1 MPTGSPSTHLAA
13 FLRSHRQPILAAW
26 HAAVRDRP
34 AARGLSVESLL
45 DHIPD
50 LLDAIADTSEEHM
63 EDPRARLSTDSA
75 ERHALERLTEGLD
88 LAQVVVELAVL
99 RDCILAV
106 WDRERAP
113 GAARPEVRFL
123 NRSVD
128 RAITASVER
137 YIAARDRTLRALD
150 RISTAALESRDL
162 DDLLQRLLHVL
173 VDTTPSVETGVILL
187 RDGDELVVRAAVGA
201 EEDVRAALRI
211 PIGEGFSGRIA
222 AERRPLLIT
231 EREMSQVRSPRL
243 RARNL
248 KSLYGVPLT
257 QEGVVVGVAHIG
269 SVTAPDFSDQ
279 DKRLLQAMADRA
291 ASGIVQHQ
299 LREGLERRAAELA
312 AIIESMPDPVLVGD
326 ARGVRV
332 ANRAALSML
341 GVSSVEEVN
350 RHGPEIANAF
360 AIRRARD
367 GASLPAAERPFWRA
381 LAGERVVDEV
391 VVRNARTAGD
401 RVFRMAAAPVLTGD
415 RVVGGVVI
423 ASDVTER
430 RQQELEHQRLYVQ
443 AQQAVADR
451 EHALA
456 VVSHDLRNPLNTI
469 RMSAEVLADH
479 DPEPALARK
488 VGATIRR
495 AVDRM
500 NRMISDLMDFSSIQN
515 GRFSLTLQPIDVAA
529 VVEEAAEGARPEARA
544 RGLELRAQAA
554 HLLVRAD
561 RDRLVQALGNLVGN
575 AVKAT
580 SQGHVTVRAEA
591 RNGEV
596 LFAVSD
602 SGPGIPEDVQRHLFE
617 PYWRGRN
624 AGYKGSG
631 LGLAI
636 TCGIV
641 EAHGGRIWAESR
653 QGKGASFFF
662 TIPMGAPV
670 AGGPRPL

>member
-1 MPTGSPSTHLAA
+1 MPSGSSPSQLAA
-13 FLRSHRQPILAAW
+13 FLRSHREPILSAW
-26 HAAVRDRP
+26 HDAVRDRP
-34 AARGLSVESLL
+34 AARGLSAESLL
-45 DHIPD
+45 DPIPD
-50 LLDAIADTSEEHM
+50 LLDAIADTGEAHV

-106 WDRERAP
+106 WDRERSP

-137 YIAARDRTLRALD
+137 YIEARDRTLRALD

-162 DDLLQRLLHVL
+162 DDLLQRLLVVL

-187 RDGDELVVRAAVGA
+187 RDGDELVVRAAVGV
-201 EEDVRAALRI
+201 EEDARAGLRI
-211 PIGEGFSGRIA
+211 PIGQGFSGRIA
-222 AERRPLLIT
+222 AERRPLLIRD
-231 EREMSQVRSPRL
+231 EDMAHVRSVRL

-248 KSLYGVPLT
+248 KCLYGVPLT
-257 QEGVVVGVAHIG
+257 EGGVVVGVAHIG
-269 SVTAPDFSDQ
+269 SLTAPDFSEQ
-279 DKRLLQAMADRA
+279 DKRLLQVMANRA

-299 LREGLERRAAELA
+299 LREGLERHAAELA
-312 AIIESMPDPVLVGD
+312 AIIESMPEPVMVGD
-326 ARGVRV
+326 THGISM
-332 ANRAALSML
+332 ANHAALSML
-341 GVSSVEEVN
+341 GVSTVEDVN
-350 RHGPEIANAF
+350 RHGSAIARAF
-360 AIRRARD
+360 ALRRAGN
-367 GASLPAAERPFWRA
+367 GAPLGEEERPFRRA
-381 LAGERVVDEV
+381 LGGERVVDEV
-391 VVRNARTAGD
+391 MVRNARTGAD
-401 RVFRMAAAPVLTGD
+401 RIFRIAAAPVRAGE
-415 RVVGGVVI
+415 RVVGGVI
-423 ASDVTER
+423 LASDVTER
-430 RQQELEHQRLYVQ
+430 RQQEAEQQRLYAQ

-469 RMSAEVLADH
+469 RMSAEILADH
-479 DPEPALARK
+479 DPEPGLARK
-488 VGATIRR
+488 AGATIRR

-515 GRFSLTLQPIDVAA
+515 GRFSVTPQPIDVAA
-529 VVEEAAEGARPEARA
+529 VVEEAADGARAEAHA
-544 RGLELRAQAA
+544 RGLELQAHA
-554 HLLVRAD
+554 DHLLVRAD

-580 SQGHVTVRAEA
+580 SEGGVTVTAEP
-591 RNGEV
+591 RRGEV
-596 LFAVSD
+596 VFAVAD
-602 SGPGIPEDVQRHLFE
+602 TGPGIPEDVQSHLFE
-617 PYWRGRN
+617 PYWRGREP
-624 AGYKGSG
+624 GYKGSG

-653 QGKGASFFF
+653 PGQGASFFF
-662 TIPMGAPV
+662 TIPVGAPV
-670 AGGPRPL
+670 AGRH